1 MEKNL
6 IKTSCGIP
14 VGKAVLLHGEP
25 AIEVKHGRCKDTLL
39 LKARRARHRS
49 EAWPLQ
55 GHAAFERPPRP
66 VRAKPAP
73 LRTAGARMPL
83 PPASRD
89 KRQSKNDIKQSTTQL
104 VRRTGLTRQLPRC

>member
-39 LKARRARHRS
+39 LKDLLAQCERSLHRCRG
-49 EAWPLQ
+49 P
-55 GHAAFERPPRP
+55 GRGYPCRPPTETQGQ
-66 VRAKPAP
+66 K
-73 LRTAGARMPL
+73 T
-83 PPASRD
+83 
-89 KRQSKNDIKQSTTQL
+89 IKE
-104 VRRTGLTRQLPRC
+104 R